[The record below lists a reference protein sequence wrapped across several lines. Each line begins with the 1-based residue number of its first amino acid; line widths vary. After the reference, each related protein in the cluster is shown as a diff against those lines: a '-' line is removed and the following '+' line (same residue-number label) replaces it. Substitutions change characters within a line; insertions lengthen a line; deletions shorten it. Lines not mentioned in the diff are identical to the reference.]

1 LKRVILAENKMEL
14 ANWTEEQF
22 KQIEA
27 DFRTLSWR
35 FGFWEAIAIPVS
47 AVSGDNVASRSVNM
61 PWYKGPSLLE
71 HLEELPSR
79 GTSAT
84 GPFRFPVQTVLRDGR
99 DFRGLAGTVSSGS
112 VRVGE
117 TVVDVLSGKSAR
129 VARVATMDGDRD
141 DVSQGQAVA
150 IELDAD
156 VDVSRGAVLA
166 KPDARPTVSRTLE
179 ARLVWLSETPYD
191 SRASYLL
198 RTATDLVP
206 VSTLEIRALLDLES
220 LSTHPSASCQVNDI
234 AIAHL
239 ALGRAVAL
247 DKFADATET
256 GSFMLVDAITGASI
270 AGGVVAS
277 ASATAAEARP
287 DAFVLTRALL
297 ERGLCADLK
306 DAPGAEQELRR
317 RADEVA
323 LILRA
328 AGVAVVI
335 ESSQDYSI

>member
-1 LKRVILAENKMEL
+1 
-14 ANWTEEQF
+14 
-22 KQIEA
+22 
-27 DFRTLSWR
+27 
-35 FGFWEAIAIPVS
+35 
-47 AVSGDNVASRSVNM
+47 
-61 PWYKGPSLLE
+61 
-71 HLEELPSR
+71 
-79 GTSAT
+79 
-84 GPFRFPVQTVLRDGR
+84 
-99 DFRGLAGTVSSGS
+99 
-112 VRVGE
+112 
-117 TVVDVLSGKSAR
+117 
-129 VARVATMDGDRD
+129 MDGDRD
-141 DVSQGQAVA
+141 DAAQGQAVA

-156 VDVSRGAVLA
+156 VDVSPGAVLA